1 MRARGLAAAAAG
13 LLLGTALSLTPVQA
27 NTYNLDNDNC
37 TGGCNNGVQPFGT
50 VQVLENGANLDFTV
64 TLNSTYLF
72 NKTGGLDAFVF
83 GVSGATSADITISAT
98 SLAAGFSKDTSLP
111 QHEDG
116 FGDFLFGLE
125 KSATGGQLLTFT
137 VANATLADLVLSTGS
152 GSEHVLFAADI
163 VGNGRTGPVGSSDCT
178 NCAPPP
184 PGETPIPGALP
195 LFTSGIGLLGFLGW
209 RRKRRL
215 AKQIA

>member
-1 MRARGLAAAAAG
+1 MRASGLAAAASG
-13 LLLGTALSLTPVQA
+13 LLLGTVFSLTPVQA

-37 TGGCNNGVQPFGT
+37 TGGCNNGFQPFGT
-50 VQVLENGANLDFTV
+50 VQVVENGANLDFTV
-64 TLNSTYLF
+64 TLNSTYIF
-72 NKTGGLDAFVF
+72 NKSTGMDAFVF
-83 GVSGATSADITISAT
+83 GVSGATTADITSISA
-98 SLAAGFSKDTSLP
+98 GFVVDASLP

-137 VANATLADLVLSTGS
+137 VVNATLADLVASTGS

-163 VGNGRTGPVGSSDCT
+163 VGNGLTGPVGSSDCT
-178 NCAPPP
+178 NCAPTP